1 MNPNHLF
8 SQYLRTLVNQDPE
21 LLSNEMYF
29 MTVNCSQKGLH
40 FDVSVQPLFISSD
53 LTHTDIVNLDIGLNT
68 YFLGY

>member
-1 MNPNHLF
+1 MDPNHLF

-53 LTHTDIVNLDIGLNT
+53 LTQR
-68 YFLGY
+68 YSQFGYWVEQNNQYS